1 MIAERAAG
9 NGDAPALLSERE
21 CLTYAGL
28 VERANRYSRWAIA
41 HGLAKGECVGLL
53 MPNRPEFM
61 AIWLGITQVGGV
73 VALLNTNLTGAS
85 LAHAVQIV
93 APKHLIVASELVH
106 ALESALPQFSAVVW
120 VHGAGQGSW
129 PRLDQDIEKYGGEPL
144 SETENR
150 PVTIEDR
157 ALYIYTSGTTGMP
170 KAASISH
177 ARVMQWT
184 HWFAGLLD
192 TQPGDRMYD
201 CLPMYHSVGGV
212 QAPGAVL
219 VGGGVCRPSREILGQ
234 PLLDRHRPL
243 GLHAVPIHRR
253 ALPLSSAHRSLP

>member
-1 MIAERAAG
+1 MTQTPDKTAGRGAASPARAWARALELTTPITRHPDRILPRVIAERAAG

-41 HGLAKGECVGLL
+41 HGLAKSECVGLL

-106 ALESALPQFSAVVW
+106 ALESALPQISAAPVIW

-129 PRLDQDIEKYGGEPL
+129 PRLDQDIEQITAANRSAKPKTGL
-144 SETENR
+144 SRSKIAHFTSIL
-150 PVTIEDR
+150 PAPR
-157 ALYIYTSGTTGMP
+157 ACPKPPASAMP
-170 KAASISH
+170 A
-177 ARVMQWT
+177 
-184 HWFAGLLD
+184 
-192 TQPGDRMYD
+192 
-201 CLPMYHSVGGV
+201 
-212 QAPGAVL
+212 
-219 VGGGVCRPSREILGQ
+219 
-234 PLLDRHRPL
+234 
-243 GLHAVPIHRR
+243 
-253 ALPLSSAHRSLP
+253 